1 MSQFP
6 QMLYREDEEGHV
18 KLDGRTFT
26 TVTVADEE
34 EQEIAAA
41 DGYVTADE
49 ALKADEPAP
58 KKRGRARKRKV
69 ENDGPEEI

>member
-41 DGYVTADE
+41 DGYVTADD
-49 ALKADEPAP
+49 ALKADKPAP
-58 KKRGRARKRKV
+58 KKRGRKPKV
-69 ENDGPEEI
+69 ETEAE